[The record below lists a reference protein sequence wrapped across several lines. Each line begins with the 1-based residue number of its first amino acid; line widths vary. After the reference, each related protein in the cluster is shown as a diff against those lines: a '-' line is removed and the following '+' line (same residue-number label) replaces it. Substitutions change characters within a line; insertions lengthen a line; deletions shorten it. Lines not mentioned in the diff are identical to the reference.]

1 MAITRDDCASLDD
14 NDPLRSIRDRFVL
27 PDGIVYLDGNSLGPM
42 ARNVPTRADTILSEW
57 SSRLIRGWMEEG
69 WWELPLRVGAR
80 IARLIGAA
88 PEQVIVS
95 DTTTTNLYKTLSA
108 AVGLRSDRSVVV
120 IEESAFPTDIY
131 VAQSV
136 ARRIGG
142 ELRMLLRGKPVESVL
157 DDTVAA
163 VVMNHVDFRTA
174 EIADMAAATSAIHDA
189 GALAI
194 WDLSHSAGVLPV
206 ALDVCEVDF
215 AVGCTYK
222 YLNGGPG
229 APAYLYVN
237 ARHLGEATQPIPGWM
252 GHADP
257 FLMEN
262 EYRPSEGIRRF
273 LTGSQP
279 IISMRILDAALDAY
293 DGADIAA
300 VRAKGIALTD
310 LFIELVDDRL
320 GLEVLSPRDSDRRGS
335 QVSLRHPNAAAVYE
349 TLVDRGLQGDFR
361 NPDILRFGFA
371 PLYVSFADAWD
382 AVEILAAV
390 LGEG

>member
-1 MAITRDDCASLDD
+1 
-14 NDPLRSIRDRFVL
+14 
-27 PDGIVYLDGNSLGPM
+27 
-42 ARNVPTRADTILSEW
+42 
-57 SSRLIRGWMEEG
+57 
-69 WWELPLRVGAR
+69 
-80 IARLIGAA
+80 
-88 PEQVIVS
+88 
-95 DTTTTNLYKTLSA
+95 
-108 AVGLRSDRSVVV
+108 
-120 IEESAFPTDIY
+120 
-131 VAQSV
+131 
-136 ARRIGG
+136 
-142 ELRMLLRGKPVESVL
+142 
-157 DDTVAA
+157 
-163 VVMNHVDFRTA
+163 
-174 EIADMAAATSAIHDA
+174 
-189 GALAI
+189 
-194 WDLSHSAGVLPV
+194 
-206 ALDVCEVDF
+206 
-215 AVGCTYK
+215 
-222 YLNGGPG
+222 
-229 APAYLYVN
+229 
-237 ARHLGEATQPIPGWM
+237 
-252 GHADP
+252 
-257 FLMEN
+257 MEN

-371 PLYVSFADAWD
+371 PLHVSFADAWD

>member
-293 DGADIAA
+293 DEADIAA

>member
-371 PLYVSFADAWD
+371 PLYVSFTDAWD

-390 LGEG
+390 LGER

>member
-257 FLMEN
+257 FLMES

-361 NPDILRFGFA
+361 SPDILRFGFA

>member
-189 GALAI
+189 GALGI

-257 FLMEN
+257 FLMES